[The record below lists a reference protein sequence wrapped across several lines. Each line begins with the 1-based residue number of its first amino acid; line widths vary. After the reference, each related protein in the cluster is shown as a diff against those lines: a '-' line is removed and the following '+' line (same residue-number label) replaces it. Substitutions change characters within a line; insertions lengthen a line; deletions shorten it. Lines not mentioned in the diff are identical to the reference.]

1 MAKKSE
7 PLSLESLLEAQ
18 QRMLTASNLSEEQRK
33 RAEDQIAKLEELRK
47 ATTETQEKQTEVVEQ
62 VKVMTKP
69 KGDSKNVTLG
79 DVRTEL
85 KEMRKDLKTFA
96 GKDLK
101 TFAGKDP
108 NPSRK
113 PLLRQ
118 RDDVIDVDA
127 KEVPEQSLNAQ
138 REERAGKLSNIGA
151 TLGEKAELYQKG
163 AGKEVTMA
171 KNTEAF
177 ERFVAETKK
186 KDELLKDATDDQ
198 IKLFERLEDTLI
210 KLRDSDAKDS
220 AELRKEL
227 AKIAGELETTG
238 DTAAK
243 SKIGGV
249 LENTRNRARS
259 GARGDA
265 GTLGDAWSALTGKQK
280 VLKEGYEFDP
290 RMGENA
296 VRRTKDNELGKAGRL
311 AQKGE
316 VVSMGRI
323 AGAAKIAGNFFRGK
337 VEDYNAKNASNLGSD
352 FLDRTFGGNRLEE
365 DRARLGAR
373 AEALTQSRGGQTAAS
388 PTPVPAGRGQPMA
401 MPKSGAMN
409 ITATVVNL
417 RGPLKLPASGGP
429 GWSAGNTGAG
439 GGKDWPPKP
448 TVTATTPAPM
458 AAAAKPEEETG
469 GGLGLGDIMRGGGR
483 LLGRAGSGIMSAGRG
498 ALNLGRAALGT
509 TAGATVAAGAA
520 MYGASRLVDY
530 GAGKLGVGKDEKGED
545 LKLDTKADDSNWNRM
560 SWFEKAQSGMA
571 RGIEKVGGFVAP
583 NMANQ
588 AAADRIK
595 KESEYFANKDKPT
608 VTPTTNMAA
617 PMTGM
622 EGAAPAPMTGMQG
635 AAPNRGM
642 SSLSPEAQRAL
653 APRAPGTA
661 PAPAPKPVATVKP
674 VDKPA
679 AKETDYTKDPRYQ
692 KLYEEQDVARKEKY
706 VKLYGEDVGG
716 RMAAEPMNAMEQRN
730 LDMATKERY
739 METSN
744 QTSKKIDGLS
754 KTNAVAKEA
763 NNKPVVI
770 NQPAAPA
777 PAPAPA
783 PANNMMVPRG
793 QVRSTESAMER
804 YSTRNAHFY

>member
-18 QRMLTASNLSEEQRK
+18 QRLLSASNLTEDQRK
-33 RAEDQIAKLEELRK
+33 RAEEQIAKLEELRQ
-47 ATTETQEKQTEVVEQ
+47 ATTETQDKQTEVVEQ
-62 VKVMTKP
+62 VKVMTRA

-79 DVRTEL
+79 DVRNEL
-85 KEMRKDLKTFA
+85 KGVRQDLKTFA
-96 GKDLK
+96 G
-101 TFAGKDP
+101 TDP
-108 NPSRK
+108 NPNRT
-113 PLLRQ
+113 PLTRGK

-127 KEVPEQSLNAQ
+127 KEVPEQSLTAQ
-138 REERAGKLSNIGA
+138 REERVSKLSNIGA

-163 AGKEVTMA
+163 AGKEVTMS
-171 KNTEAF
+171 KNTETF
-177 ERFVAETKK
+177 ERFVAETRK

-249 LENTRNRARS
+249 LENTRNRART

-337 VEDYNAKNASNLGSD
+337 IEDYNAQNTSNLGSD

-373 AEALTQSRGGQTAAS
+373 ADALSKSRGSQPAAS
-388 PTPVPAGRGQPMA
+388 PTPVFAGRGQPTA
-401 MPKSGAMN
+401 MPKSGGAMN

-429 GWSAGNTGAG
+429 GWNAGNAGAG
-439 GGKDWPPKP
+439 AGKDWPPKA
-448 TVTATTPAPM
+448 TVTATTPVPM
-458 AAAAKPEEETG
+458 AAATKPEEETG
-469 GGLGLGDIMRGGGR
+469 GGLGLGDIVRGGGS
-483 LLGRAGSGIMSAGRG
+483 LLGRAGRGIMSAGRG

-545 LKLDTKADDSNWNRM
+545 LQLDTKADDANWNRM
-560 SWFEKAQSGMA
+560 SWFEKAQSGVA

-595 KESEYFANKDKPT
+595 KESEYFANKDKAT
-608 VTPTTNMAA
+608 VTPTTSMAA
-617 PMTGM
+617 KEP
-622 EGAAPAPMTGMQG
+622 GA
-635 AAPNRGM
+635 
-642 SSLSPEAQRAL
+642 
-653 APRAPGTA
+653 
-661 PAPAPKPVATVKP
+661 APAPKPVATVKS

-692 KLYEEQDVARKEKY
+692 KIREEEDTARKERY

-716 RMAAEPMNAMEQRN
+716 RMAAEPMNALEQRN

-739 METSN
+739 AAIPNTQSV
-744 QTSKKIDGLS
+744 KKVDELS
-754 KTNAVAKEA
+754 KTNAAAKETS
-763 NNKPVVI
+763 NKPIVI
-770 NQPAAPA
+770 QQPAAA

>member
-1 MAKKSE
+1 MAKKSQ

-18 QRMLTASNLSEEQRK
+18 QRLLSASNLTEEQRK
-33 RAEDQIAKLEELRK
+33 RAEEQIAKLEELRK
-47 ATTETQEKQTEVVEQ
+47 ATTETQNKQTEVVEQ
-62 VKVMTKP
+62 IKVMTRA

-85 KEMRKDLKTFA
+85 KAMRKDLITFA
-96 GKDLK
+96 GTEPKPD
-101 TFAGKDP
+101 
-108 NPSRK
+108 RK
-113 PLLRQ
+113 PLTKPPEY
-118 RDDVIDVDA
+118 DIIDVETR
-127 KEVPEQSLNAQ
+127 EVSQAAEKSTPDKKKKSQTAEEKQ
-138 REERAGKLSNIGA
+138 RTETLEKIGS

-186 KDELLKDATDDQ
+186 KDDLLADASDEQ
-198 IKLFERLEDTLI
+198 IKLFDRLEDTLI
-210 KLRDSDAKDS
+210 KLREADAKDS
-220 AELRKEL
+220 VELRKEL
-227 AKIAGELETTG
+227 AKIAGELETTQ
-238 DTAAK
+238 DTKAK
-243 SKIGGV
+243 QDIGG
-249 LENTRNRARS
+249 LLDRTRDRARS
-259 GARGDA
+259 GRAGDK
-265 GTLGDAWSALTGKQK
+265 GNLGDAWSALTGKK
-280 VLKEGYEFDP
+280 TVLKEGYEFDP
-290 RMGENA
+290 RLKSGM
-296 VRRTKDNELGKAGRL
+296 VRGPGGQTANLQTAG
-311 AQKGE
+311 
-316 VVSMGRI
+316 MGRI
-323 AGAAKIAGNFFRGK
+323 AGAAKLAGNFFRGK
-337 VEDYNAKNASNLGSD
+337 IEDYNAQNTSNLGSD

-373 AEALTQSRGGQTAAS
+373 ADALSKSRGSQPAAS
-388 PTPVPAGRGQPMA
+388 PTPVFAGRGQPTAMPAA
-401 MPKSGAMN
+401 MPKSGGAMN

-429 GWSAGNTGAG
+429 GWNAGNAGAG
-439 GGKDWPPKP
+439 AGKDWPPKA

-458 AAAAKPEEETG
+458 AAATKPEEETG
-469 GGLGLGDIMRGGGR
+469 GGMGLGDIVRGGGR
-483 LLGRAGSGIMSAGRG
+483 LLGRAGRGIMSAGRG

-545 LKLDTKADDSNWNRM
+545 LQLDTKADDANWNRM
-560 SWFEKAQSGMA
+560 SWFEKAQSGVA

-595 KESEYFANKDKPT
+595 KESEYFANKDKAT
-608 VTPTTNMAA
+608 VTPTTSMAA
-617 PMTGM
+617 PTV
-622 EGAAPAPMTGMQG
+622 GAVA
-635 AAPNRGM
+635 NRGV
-642 SSLSPEAQRAL
+642 SSPNPEALRTL
-653 APRAPGTA
+653 ASKEPGA
-661 PAPAPKPVATVKP
+661 APAPKPVATVKP

-692 KLYEEQDVARKEKY
+692 KIREEEDTARKERY

-716 RMAAEPMNAMEQRN
+716 RMAAEPMTAIEQRN

-739 METSN
+739 AAIPNTQSV
-744 QTSKKIDGLS
+744 KKVDELS
-754 KTNAVAKEA
+754 KTNAAAKETS
-763 NNKPVVI
+763 NKPIVI
-770 NQPAAPA
+770 QQPAAA